1 MTTKKTTLELSNK
14 SLAVALILWFLLALT
29 GAHRMYMGK
38 MGSGLSQLMLLIISL
53 ATMVVLA
60 GYVLIFIAIMWWL
73 IDVYVIFKFF
83 NSIEGSTNLLST
95 SQRSEKHRFF
105 REASQFI
112 RKGCYRS
119 GGVFQTK
126 SGLIKE
132 MIFYIKIVANSGD

>member
-1 MTTKKTTLELSNK
+1 MTTKKTTLEFSNK

-53 ATMVVLA
+53 ATMVVLV

-95 SQRSEKHRFF
+95 SQHS
-105 REASQFI
+105 
-112 RKGCYRS
+112 
-119 GGVFQTK
+119 
-126 SGLIKE
+126 
-132 MIFYIKIVANSGD
+132 VANNIDSLEKIHSLFTKGVIDQEEYSRQKADLLKR